1 MDKSTLKQIRLLA
14 EAGDLAS
21 FADTQP
27 QHLRPL
33 FVACGKI
40 EKGELLKTLEAGD
53 KLVSALDSG
62 NTNDARLLEDSFTQL
77 HKTYKSLPA
86 AATDVILSQ
95 APRQART
102 VLTVAK
108 ELDTESVKAI
118 AKDIPAIVSTLSLS
132 LNFDHD
138 WQKN

>member
-1 MDKSTLKQIRLLA
+1 M
-14 EAGDLAS
+14 
-21 FADTQP
+21 
-27 QHLRPL
+27 
-33 FVACGKI
+33 
-40 EKGELLKTLEAGD
+40 
-53 KLVSALDSG
+53 SALDSG

-77 HKTYKSLPA
+77 HKTYKSRA

-95 APRQART
+95 TPRQART

-132 LNFDHD
+132 QF
-138 WQKN
+138 